1 MTDQQTNLRTLARI
15 ITTHNPQGK
24 SVISTHLPSQVPKT
38 SVQDGAAYHASPYST
53 EQFPVDMNND
63 KDLDNYARY
72 LTSSASGLVNPTGT
86 VVHIAEFAPG
96 FLSAMHRTVSLDLV
110 VVLEGEIEL
119 VLDSGETKRL
129 GPGDQCV
136 QRGTMH
142 AWRNCSGEVWARMI
156 CVVQPARELVVGGE
170 RLGEE
175 MGGMG
180 EEFGGAESN

>member
-1 MTDQQTNLRTLARI
+1 MTDEQTNLRNLSRF
-15 ITTHNPQGK
+15 ITTHNAQGK
-24 SVISTHLPSQVPKT
+24 SVVSTQLSDQVPKT

-63 KDLDNYARY
+63 KDLESYTRY
-72 LTSSASGLVNPTGT
+72 LTSAPGVVNTTGT

-119 VLDSGETKRL
+119 VLDSGEKRQL

-142 AWRNCSGEVWARMI
+142 AWRDCSETEWARMI
-156 CVVQPARELVVGGE
+156 CTVQPAKPLVVGGE
-170 RLGEE
+170 KLGEE
-175 MGGMG
+175 LEGMG
-180 EEFGGAESN
+180 EEFRSSE

>member
-1 MTDQQTNLRTLARI
+1 MTDEQTNLRNLSRF
-15 ITTHNPQGK
+15 ITTHNAQGK
-24 SVISTHLPSQVPKT
+24 SVVSTQLPSQVPKT
-38 SVQDGAAYHASPYST
+38 SIQDGAAYHASPYST
-53 EQFPVDMNND
+53 EDFPVDMNND
-63 KDLDNYARY
+63 KDLDSYTGY
-72 LTSSASGLVNPTGT
+72 LTSAPGLVNTTGT

-119 VLDSGETKRL
+119 VLDSGETRL
-129 GPGDQCV
+129 LRLGDQCV

-156 CVVQPARELVVGGE
+156 CVVLPARELVVGGE

-175 MGGMG
+175 LGGMG
-180 EEFGGAESN
+180 EEFRGAE